1 VDTTRRRRF
10 SGMKLADVSR
20 YMEEAGIPGR
30 DAYDLPSS
38 DKRFPDGGCY
48 RVEISGVEG
57 PKVLEALIEERRKYN
72 VPVHRLI
79 SLVQGGILFDVTE
92 LREFAQMAA
101 EERMEVVAVPGPRN
115 GWDIGRQYASSEG
128 MRCGM
133 HHRGSDEL
141 RKVIA
146 DMMRMYDAGI
156 RGFMLVDEG
165 LLWLVRRMQQQG
177 NFPSDVAIKISVWTS
192 HSSAAGGRL
201 LEELGASSFNPPGD
215 LTLPQLASIR
225 SAVSIPLDFYIYTS
239 ISFGGFNRFY
249 DAPEVARVCAP
260 CYFKF
265 EPGPALSAGGGQ
277 SLYQP
282 WVRDEEHVHL
292 VRKKVKWAAV
302 VRDLIIENE
311 PGVEIS
317 AHGADDL
324 HVPQP

>member
-1 VDTTRRRRF
+1 MR
-10 SGMKLADVSR
+10 LEQVSR

-30 DAYDLPSS
+30 DAYDLPTS
-38 DKRFPDGGCY
+38 DQLFPDGGSY
-48 RVEISGVEG
+48 RIEISGVEG
-57 PKVLEALIEERRKYN
+57 PRVLEALIDERRRRD

-79 SLVQGGILFDVTE
+79 SLVQGGVLFDDSE
-92 LREFAQMAA
+92 LRDFAQLAA
-101 EERMEVVAVPGPRN
+101 EDRMEVIAVPGPRN

-128 MRCGM
+128 MRAGM

-146 DMMRMYDAGI
+146 DMMRMYDAGL

-165 LLWLVRRMQQQG
+165 LLWLIARMQEQG
-177 NFPSDVAIKISVWTS
+177 NFPSDVAIKVSVWTS

-225 SAVSIPLDFYIYTS
+225 RAVTIPLDFYIYTS

-249 DAPEVARVCAP
+249 DAPEVARVCSP

-282 WVRDEEHVHL
+282 WVSDEEHIHL

-302 VRDLIIENE
+302 VRDLIGENE
-311 PGVEIS
+311 PEVKIS
-317 AHGADDL
+317 PHGSADL
-324 HVPQP
+324 HVPQV

>member
-1 VDTTRRRRF
+1 MR
-10 SGMKLADVSR
+10 LEQVSQ
-20 YMEEAGIPGR
+20 YMEQAGIPGR
-30 DAYDLPSS
+30 DAYDLPTSE
-38 DKRFPDGGCY
+38 KLFPDGGAY
-48 RVEISGVEG
+48 RIEISGVEG
-57 PKVLEALIEERRKYN
+57 PAVLEALIQERRRRE

-79 SLVQGGILFDVTE
+79 SLVQGGILFDDGE
-92 LREFAQMAA
+92 LRDFAQMAA
-101 EERMEVVAVPGPRN
+101 EEKLEVVAVPGPRN
-115 GWDIGRQYASSEG
+115 GWDTGRQYASSEG
-128 MRCGM
+128 MRAGM

-165 LLWLVRRMQQQG
+165 LLWLVSTMQEQG
-177 NFPSDVAIKISVWTS
+177 NFPKDVAIKVSVWTS

-201 LEELGASSFNPPGD
+201 LEDLGASSFNPPGD

-225 SAVSIPLDFYIYTS
+225 QAVNIPLDFYIYTS

-249 DAPEVARVCAP
+249 DAPEVARVCSP

-282 WVRDEEHVHL
+282 WVSDEEHIHL
-292 VRKKVKWAAV
+292 VRKKIKWAAV
-302 VRDLIIENE
+302 VRDLIAENE
-311 PGVEIS
+311 PDVRIS
-317 AHGADDL
+317 PHGSADL
-324 HVPQP
+324 HVPRC

>member
-1 VDTTRRRRF
+1 
-10 SGMKLADVSR
+10 MKLDDVST

-38 DKRFPDGGCY
+38 DKRFPDDGHY
-48 RVEISGVEG
+48 RIEISGVEG
-57 PKVLEALIEERRKYN
+57 PKVLEALIDERRKFD

-79 SLVQGGILFDVTE
+79 SLVQGGILFDNTE
-92 LREFAQMAA
+92 LRDFAQMAA
-101 EERMEVVAVPGPRN
+101 DERMEVVAVPGPRN
-115 GWDIGRQYASSEG
+115 GWDIGRQYSSSEG
-128 MRCGM
+128 MRAGM

-165 LLWLVRRMQQQG
+165 LLWLVGRMQQQG

-282 WVRDEEHVHL
+282 WVRDEEHIHL

-302 VRDLIIENE
+302 VRDLILENE
-311 PGVEIS
+311 PEVGIS
-317 AHGADDL
+317 RHGSEDL

>member
-1 VDTTRRRRF
+1 V
-10 SGMKLADVSR
+10 KLDHVSE

-38 DKRFPDGGCY
+38 AKRFPDGGSY
-48 RVEISGVEG
+48 RIEISGVEG
-57 PKVLEALIEERRKYN
+57 PRVLEALIQERHARR

-79 SLVQGGILFDVTE
+79 SLVQGGILFDRQE
-92 LREFAQMAA
+92 LRDFAQMAA
-101 EERMEVVAVPGPRN
+101 EEQMEVIAVPGPRN

-128 MRCGM
+128 MRAGM

-146 DMMRMYDAGI
+146 DMMRMYDVGI

-165 LLWLVRRMQQQG
+165 LLWLVRRMQEQG
-177 NFPSDVAIKISVWTS
+177 NFPEDVAIKISVWTS
-192 HSSAAGGRL
+192 HSSAAGARL
-201 LEELGASSFNPPGD
+201 LQELGASSFNPPGD

-225 SAVSIPLDFYIYTS
+225 QATSIPLDFYIYTS

-249 DAPEVARVCAP
+249 DAAEVARLCAP

-265 EPGPALSAGGGQ
+265 EPGPALSAGGGE

-282 WVRDEEHVHL
+282 WVSDEEHIHL
-292 VRKKVKWAAV
+292 VRKKVKWAQI
-302 VRDLIIENE
+302 VREFIEENE
-311 PGVEIS
+311 PEVSIS
-317 AHGADDL
+317 EQGPDDL
-324 HVPQP
+324 CIPKV

>member
-1 VDTTRRRRF
+1 MRLDH
-10 SGMKLADVSR
+10 VSQ
-20 YMEEAGIPGR
+20 YIEEAGIPGR

-38 DKRFPDGGCY
+38 DKRFPDRGSY
-48 RVEISGVEG
+48 RIEISGVEG
-57 PKVLEALIEERRKYN
+57 PRVLEALIQERRRRD

-79 SLVQGGILFDVTE
+79 SLCQGGILFDKGE
-92 LREFAQMAA
+92 LRDFAQMAA
-101 EERMEVVAVPGPRN
+101 EERMEVIAVPGPRN

-128 MRCGM
+128 MRTGM

-146 DMMRMYDAGI
+146 DIMRMYDVGI

-165 LLWLVRRMQQQG
+165 LLWLINRMQVQG
-177 NFPSDVAIKISVWTS
+177 HFPKDVAIKISVWTS
-192 HSSAAGGRL
+192 HSSAAGAKL

-225 SAVSIPLDFYIYTS
+225 QAVSIPMDFYIYTS

-249 DAPEVARVCAP
+249 DASEVARLCSP

-282 WVRDEEHVHL
+282 WVSDEEHVHL
-292 VRKKVKWAAV
+292 VRKKVKWAGI
-302 VRDLIIENE
+302 VRDLIAENE
-311 PGVEIS
+311 PEVKIS
-317 AHGADDL
+317 QQGSDDL
-324 HVPQP
+324 CVPIV

>member
-1 VDTTRRRRF
+1 MRLD
-10 SGMKLADVSR
+10 DVSR

-38 DKRFPDGGCY
+38 DKRFPDDGHY
-48 RVEISGVEG
+48 RIEISGVEG
-57 PKVLEALIEERRKYN
+57 PRVLEALIEERRKFD

-79 SLVQGGILFDVTE
+79 SLVQGGILFDNTE
-92 LREFAQMAA
+92 LRDFAQMAA
-101 EERMEVVAVPGPRN
+101 NERMEVVAVPGPRN

-128 MRCGM
+128 MRAGM

-165 LLWLVRRMQQQG
+165 LLWLVGRMQQQG
-177 NFPSDVAIKISVWTS
+177 NFPSDVALKISVWTS
-192 HSSAAGGRL
+192 HSSAAGGKL

-302 VRDLIIENE
+302 VRDLILENE
-311 PGVEIS
+311 PEVGIS
-317 AHGADDL
+317 PHGSEDL

>member
-1 VDTTRRRRF
+1 
-10 SGMKLADVSR
+10 MKLEQVSR
-20 YMEEAGIPGR
+20 YMEQAGIPGR

-38 DKRFPDGGCY
+38 PKLFPDGGSY
-48 RVEISGVEG
+48 RIEISGVEG
-57 PKVLEALIEERRKYN
+57 PRVLEALVEERRHRD

-79 SLVQGGILFDVTE
+79 SLVQGGILFDAQE
-92 LREFAQMAA
+92 LRDFAQMAA
-101 EERMEVVAVPGPRN
+101 EDRMEVIAVPGPRN

-128 MRCGM
+128 MRAGM

-165 LLWLVRRMQQQG
+165 LLWLIGRMQQHG
-177 NFPSDVAIKISVWTS
+177 NFPTDVAIKVSVWTS
-192 HSSAAGGRL
+192 HSSAAGGKL

-225 SAVSIPLDFYIYTS
+225 QAVNIPLDFYIYTS
-239 ISFGGFNRFY
+239 LSFGGFNRFY
-249 DAPEVARVCAP
+249 DAPEVARVCSP

-265 EPGPALSAGGGQ
+265 EPGPALSAGGGE

-282 WVRDEEHVHL
+282 WVRDEEHIHL

-302 VRDLIIENE
+302 VRDLIAENE
-311 PGVEIS
+311 PEVKIS
-317 AHGADDL
+317 PQGSDDL
-324 HVPQP
+324 HIPQS

>member
-1 VDTTRRRRF
+1 MR
-10 SGMKLADVSR
+10 LEEVSR

-30 DAYDLPSS
+30 DAYDLPTSE
-38 DKRFPDGGCY
+38 KLFPDGGAY
-48 RVEISGVEG
+48 RIEISGVEG
-57 PKVLEALIEERRKYN
+57 PRVLEALIDERRRRD

-79 SLVQGGILFDVTE
+79 SLVQGGILFDDGE
-92 LREFAQMAA
+92 LRDFAQMAT
-101 EERMEVVAVPGPRN
+101 EERLEVVAVPGPRN
-115 GWDIGRQYASSEG
+115 GWDTGRQYASSEG
-128 MRCGM
+128 MRAGM

-165 LLWLVRRMQQQG
+165 LLWLIDAMQQQG
-177 NFPSDVAIKISVWTS
+177 NFPQDVAIKVSVWTS

-201 LEELGASSFNPPGD
+201 LEQLGASSFNPPGD

-225 SAVSIPLDFYIYTS
+225 KAVTIPLDFYIYTS

-249 DAPEVARVCAP
+249 DAPEVARVCSP

-282 WVRDEEHVHL
+282 WVSDEEHIHL

-302 VRDLIIENE
+302 VRDLIAENE
-311 PGVEIS
+311 PKVKIS
-317 AHGADDL
+317 PHGSADL
-324 HVPQP
+324 HIPEP

>member
-1 VDTTRRRRF
+1 
-10 SGMKLADVSR
+10 MKLEQVSH

-30 DAYDLPSS
+30 DAYDLPTSP
-38 DKRFPDGGCY
+38 KLFPDGGSY
-48 RVEISGVEG
+48 RIEISGVEG
-57 PKVLEALIEERRKYN
+57 PKVLEALIEERRHRD

-79 SLVQGGILFDVTE
+79 SLVQGGILFDDQE
-92 LREFAQMAA
+92 LRDFAHMAA
-101 EERMEVVAVPGPRN
+101 EDGMEVIAVPGPRN

-128 MRCGM
+128 MRAGM

-165 LLWLVRRMQQQG
+165 LLWLIRRMQQQG
-177 NFPSDVAIKISVWTS
+177 NFPTDVAIKVSVWTS
-192 HSSAAGGRL
+192 HSSAAGGKL

-225 SAVSIPLDFYIYTS
+225 QAVSLPLDFYIYTS

-249 DAPEVARVCAP
+249 DAPEVARVCSP

-265 EPGPALSAGGGQ
+265 EPGPALSAGGGE

-302 VRDLIIENE
+302 VRDLIAENE
-311 PGVEIS
+311 PEVKIS
-317 AHGADDL
+317 PQGSADL
-324 HVPQP
+324 RIPQP

>member
-1 VDTTRRRRF
+1 
-10 SGMKLADVSR
+10 MKLEQVSR

-38 DKRFPDGGCY
+38 PKLFPDGGSY
-48 RVEISGVEG
+48 RIEISGVEG
-57 PKVLEALIEERRKYN
+57 PRVLEALVEERRHRD

-79 SLVQGGILFDVTE
+79 SLVQGGILFDAQE
-92 LREFAQMAA
+92 LRDFAQMAA
-101 EERMEVVAVPGPRN
+101 EDRMEVIAVPGPRN

-128 MRCGM
+128 MRAGM

-165 LLWLVRRMQQQG
+165 LLWLIGRMQQHG
-177 NFPSDVAIKISVWTS
+177 NFPTDVAIKVSVWTS
-192 HSSAAGGRL
+192 HSSAAGGKL

-225 SAVSIPLDFYIYTS
+225 QAVNIPLDFYIYTS
-239 ISFGGFNRFY
+239 LSFGGFNRFY
-249 DAPEVARVCAP
+249 DAPEVARVCSP

-265 EPGPALSAGGGQ
+265 EPGPALSAGGGE

-282 WVRDEEHVHL
+282 WVRDEEHIHL

-302 VRDLIIENE
+302 VRDLIAENE
-311 PGVEIS
+311 PEVKIS
-317 AHGADDL
+317 PQGSDDL
-324 HVPQP
+324 HIPQS

>member
-1 VDTTRRRRF
+1 MRLDI
-10 SGMKLADVSR
+10 VSQH
-20 YMEEAGIPGR
+20 MEDAGIPGR
-30 DAYDLPSS
+30 DAFDLPSS
-38 DKRFPDGGCY
+38 DKRFPDDGSY
-48 RVEISGVEG
+48 RIEISGVEG
-57 PKVLEALIEERRKYN
+57 PAVLEALIEEKRKFD

-79 SLVQGGILFDVTE
+79 SLVQGGILFDKTE
-92 LREFAQMAA
+92 LRDFAQMAA
-101 EERMEVVAVPGPRN
+101 DERMEVVAVPGPRN

-146 DMMRMYDAGI
+146 DIMRMYDAGI

-165 LLWLVRRMQQQG
+165 LLWLVSRMQEQG

-192 HSSAAGGRL
+192 HSSAAGARL
-201 LEELGASSFNPPGD
+201 LESLGASSFNPPGD

-225 SAVSIPLDFYIYTS
+225 RAVNIPLDFYIYTS
-239 ISFGGFNRFY
+239 VSFGGFNRFY

-302 VRDLIIENE
+302 VRDLILENE
-311 PGVEIS
+311 PGVKIS
-317 AHGADDL
+317 PHGPDDL

>member
-1 VDTTRRRRF
+1 MR
-10 SGMKLADVSR
+10 LEQVSR

-30 DAYDLPSS
+30 DAYDLPTS
-38 DKRFPDGGCY
+38 DKLFPDGGSY
-48 RVEISGVEG
+48 RIEISGVEG
-57 PKVLEALIEERRKYN
+57 PRVLEALIDERRRRD

-79 SLVQGGILFDVTE
+79 SLVQGGILFDDSE
-92 LREFAQMAA
+92 LRDFAQMAA
-101 EERMEVVAVPGPRN
+101 EEKLEVVAVPGPRN
-115 GWDIGRQYASSEG
+115 GWDTGRQYASSEG
-128 MRCGM
+128 MRAGM

-146 DMMRMYDAGI
+146 DIMRMYDAGI

-165 LLWLVRRMQQQG
+165 LLWLISAMQQQG
-177 NFPSDVAIKISVWTS
+177 NFPSDVAIKVSVWTS

-225 SAVSIPLDFYIYTS
+225 QAVTIPLDFYIYTS

-249 DAPEVARVCAP
+249 DAPEVARVCSP

-282 WVRDEEHVHL
+282 WVSDEEHIHL
-292 VRKKVKWAAV
+292 VRKKVKWATV
-302 VRDLIIENE
+302 VRDLIAENE
-311 PGVEIS
+311 PDLKIS
-317 AHGADDL
+317 PHGSADL
-324 HVPQP
+324 RIPQV

>member
-1 VDTTRRRRF
+1 MRLD
-10 SGMKLADVSR
+10 DVST

-38 DKRFPDGGCY
+38 DKRFPDDGHY
-48 RVEISGVEG
+48 RIEISGVEG
-57 PKVLEALIEERRKYN
+57 PKVLEALIEERRKFD

-79 SLVQGGILFDVTE
+79 SLVQGGILFDNTE
-92 LREFAQMAA
+92 LRDFAQMAA
-101 EERMEVVAVPGPRN
+101 DERMEVVAVPGPRN
-115 GWDIGRQYASSEG
+115 GWDIGRQYSSSEG
-128 MRCGM
+128 MRAGM

-165 LLWLVRRMQQQG
+165 LLWLVGRMQQQG

-282 WVRDEEHVHL
+282 WVRDEEHIHL

-302 VRDLIIENE
+302 VRDLILENE
-311 PGVEIS
+311 PEVGIS
-317 AHGADDL
+317 RHGSEDL
-324 HVPQP
+324 HIPQP

>member
-1 VDTTRRRRF
+1 MRLD
-10 SGMKLADVSR
+10 DVSR

-38 DKRFPDGGCY
+38 DKRFPDGGHY
-48 RVEISGVEG
+48 RIEISGVEG
-57 PKVLEALIEERRKYN
+57 PKVLEALIEERRKFD

-79 SLVQGGILFDVTE
+79 SLVQGGILFDNTE
-92 LREFAQMAA
+92 LRDFAQMAA
-101 EERMEVVAVPGPRN
+101 QERMEVVAVPGPRN

-128 MRCGM
+128 MRAGM

-165 LLWLVRRMQQQG
+165 LLWLVGRMQQQG
-177 NFPSDVAIKISVWTS
+177 NFPSDVALKISVWTS

-249 DAPEVARVCAP
+249 DAPEVARVCGP

-302 VRDLIIENE
+302 VRDLILENE
-311 PGVEIS
+311 PEVGIS
-317 AHGADDL
+317 PHGSEDL

>member
-1 VDTTRRRRF
+1 MR
-10 SGMKLADVSR
+10 LAQVSQ
-20 YMEEAGIPGR
+20 YMEQAGIPGR

-38 DKRFPDGGCY
+38 DKRFPDGGSY
-48 RVEISGVEG
+48 RIEISGVEG
-57 PKVLEALIEERRKYN
+57 PRVLEALAAERRARN

-79 SLVQGGILFDVTE
+79 SLVQGGILFDTSE
-92 LREFAQMAA
+92 LRDFAQIAA

-115 GWDIGRQYASSEG
+115 GWDTGRQYASSEG
-128 MRCGM
+128 MRAGM

-165 LLWLVRRMQQQG
+165 LLWLVKRMQDQG
-177 NFPSDVAIKISVWTS
+177 NFPKDVALKISVWTS

-215 LTLPQLASIR
+215 LTLPHLAAIR
-225 SAVSIPLDFYIYTS
+225 QAVSIPLDFYIYTS

-249 DAPEVARVCAP
+249 DASEVARVCSP

-282 WVRDEEHVHL
+282 WVTDEEHIHL
-292 VRKKVKWAAV
+292 VRKKVKWAAI
-302 VRDLIIENE
+302 VRDLIAENE
-311 PGVEIS
+311 PEVKIS
-317 AHGADDL
+317 EQGPDDL
-324 HVPQP
+324 CIPVPR

>member
-1 VDTTRRRRF
+1 
-10 SGMKLADVSR
+10 
-20 YMEEAGIPGR
+20 
-30 DAYDLPSS
+30 
-38 DKRFPDGGCY
+38 
-48 RVEISGVEG
+48 
-57 PKVLEALIEERRKYN
+57 
-72 VPVHRLI
+72 
-79 SLVQGGILFDVTE
+79 
-92 LREFAQMAA
+92 
-101 EERMEVVAVPGPRN
+101 MEVIAVPGPRN

-128 MRCGM
+128 MRAGM

-165 LLWLVRRMQQQG
+165 LLWLVKRMQEQG

-215 LTLPQLASIR
+215 LTLPQLAGIR
-225 SAVSIPLDFYIYTS
+225 RAVSIPLDFYIYTS

-249 DAPEVARVCAP
+249 DAPEVARVTAP

-282 WVRDEEHVHL
+282 WVSDEEHVQL

-302 VRDLIIENE
+302 VRDLIEENQ

-317 AHGADDL
+317 PHGAADL
-324 HVPQP
+324 HVPQPQQFISSLDVSPRHEGSQADG

>member
-1 VDTTRRRRF
+1 MR
-10 SGMKLADVSR
+10 MEDVSR
-20 YMEEAGIPGR
+20 YMEEVGIPGR
-30 DAYDLPSS
+30 DAYDLPTS
-38 DKRFPDGGCY
+38 DRHFPDGGCY
-48 RVEISGVEG
+48 RIEISGVEG
-57 PKVLEALIEERRKYN
+57 PRVLEALIQERRSRD

-79 SLVQGGILFDVTE
+79 SLVQGGTLFDREE
-92 LREFAQMAA
+92 LRDFAQMAA
-101 EERMEVVAVPGPRN
+101 EDRMEVVAVPGPRN

-128 MRCGM
+128 MRAGM

-165 LLWLVRRMQQQG
+165 LLWLISRMQKRG
-177 NFPSDVAIKISVWTS
+177 HFPSDVAIKISVWTS
-192 HSSAAGGRL
+192 HGSAAGGRL

-215 LTLPQLASIR
+215 LTLPQLAAIR
-225 SAVSIPLDFYIYTS
+225 KAVSIPLDFYIYTS

-249 DAPEVARVCAP
+249 DAPEVARICSP

-265 EPGPALSAGGGQ
+265 EPGPALAAGGGE

-282 WVRDEEHVHL
+282 WVRDEEHIHL

-302 VRDLIIENE
+302 VRDLIEENE
-311 PGVEIS
+311 PQATIS
-317 AHGADDL
+317 PHGAEDL

>member
-1 VDTTRRRRF
+1 
-10 SGMKLADVSR
+10 MKLEQVSR
-20 YMEEAGIPGR
+20 HMEEAGIPGR
-30 DAYDLPSS
+30 DAYDLPTSQ
-38 DKRFPDGGCY
+38 KFFPDGGFY
-48 RVEISGVEG
+48 RNEISGVEG
-57 PKVLEALIEERRKYN
+57 PRVLEALIEERRKRD

-79 SLVQGGILFDVTE
+79 SLVQGGTLFDKEE
-92 LREFAQMAA
+92 LRDFAQMAA
-101 EERMEVVAVPGPRN
+101 EDQMEVIAVPGPRH

-128 MRCGM
+128 MRAGM

-146 DMMRMYDAGI
+146 DMLRMYDVGI

-165 LLWLVRRMQQQG
+165 LLWLIQRMQQQG

-215 LTLPQLASIR
+215 LTLPQLAAIR
-225 SAVSIPLDFYIYTS
+225 QAVSIPLDFYIYTA

-249 DAPEVARVCAP
+249 DAPEVARICSP

-265 EPGPALSAGGGQ
+265 EPGPALAAGGGE

-282 WVRDEEHVHL
+282 WVRDEEHIHL

-302 VRDLIIENE
+302 VRDLIEENE
-311 PGVEIS
+311 PEVKIS
-317 AHGADDL
+317 PHGSGDL
-324 HVPQP
+324 RVPQP

>member
-1 VDTTRRRRF
+1 MTLDE
-10 SGMKLADVSR
+10 VSQA
-20 YMEEAGIPGR
+20 MQKAGIPGR
-30 DAYDLPSS
+30 DAYELPSS
-38 DKRFPDGGCY
+38 DKRFPDGASY
-48 RVEISGVEG
+48 RIEISGVEG
-57 PKVLEALIEERRKYN
+57 PEVLKALIEERRRRD

-79 SLVQGGILFDVTE
+79 SLVQGGILFDKTE
-92 LREFAQMAA
+92 LRDFAQMAA
-101 EERMEVVAVPGPRN
+101 EEKMEVVAVLGPRN

-165 LLWLVRRMQQQG
+165 LLWLVKRMQDQG
-177 NFPSDVAIKISVWTS
+177 SFPVDVALKISVWTS

-215 LTLPQLASIR
+215 LTLPQLAAIR
-225 SAVSIPLDFYIYTS
+225 QAVNLPLDFYIYTS

-249 DAPEVARVCAP
+249 DASEVARVSSP

-282 WVRDEEHVHL
+282 WVSDEEHVHL
-292 VRKKVKWAAV
+292 VRKKVKWAGI
-302 VRDLIIENE
+302 VRELIAESE
-311 PGVEIS
+311 PEVTIS
-317 AHGADDL
+317 QQGPDDL
-324 HVPQP
+324 YVPRV

>member
-1 VDTTRRRRF
+1 MRLD
-10 SGMKLADVSR
+10 DVST
-20 YMEEAGIPGR
+20 YMEEVGIPGR

-38 DKRFPDGGCY
+38 DKRFPDDGHY
-48 RVEISGVEG
+48 RIEISGVEG
-57 PKVLEALIEERRKYN
+57 PKVLEALIDERRKFD

-79 SLVQGGILFDVTE
+79 SLVQGGILFDNTE
-92 LREFAQMAA
+92 LRDFAQMAA
-101 EERMEVVAVPGPRN
+101 DERMEVVAVPGPRN
-115 GWDIGRQYASSEG
+115 GWDIGRQYSSSEG
-128 MRCGM
+128 MRAGM

-165 LLWLVRRMQQQG
+165 LLWLVGRMQQQG

-282 WVRDEEHVHL
+282 WVRDEEHIHL

-302 VRDLIIENE
+302 VRDLILENE
-311 PGVEIS
+311 PEVGIS
-317 AHGADDL
+317 RHGSEDL

>member
-1 VDTTRRRRF
+1 
-10 SGMKLADVSR
+10 MKLDQVSR

-30 DAYDLPSS
+30 DAYDLPTSQ
-38 DKRFPDGGCY
+38 RHFPDGGSY
-48 RVEISGVEG
+48 RIEISGVEG
-57 PKVLEALIEERRKYN
+57 PRVLEALIEERHHRD

-79 SLVQGGILFDVTE
+79 SLVQGGILFDDQE
-92 LREFAQMAA
+92 LRDFAQMAA
-101 EERMEVVAVPGPRN
+101 EDRMEVIAVPGPRN

-128 MRCGM
+128 MRAGM

-146 DMMRMYDAGI
+146 DMMRMYDVGI

-165 LLWLVRRMQQQG
+165 LLWLIKRMQQQG
-177 NFPSDVAIKISVWTS
+177 NFPTDVAIKVSVWTS

-225 SAVSIPLDFYIYTS
+225 QAVSIPLDFYIYTS

-249 DAPEVARVCAP
+249 DAPEVARVCSP

-265 EPGPALSAGGGQ
+265 EPGPALSAGGGE

-282 WVRDEEHVHL
+282 WVRDEEHIHL

-302 VRDLIIENE
+302 VRDLIAENE
-311 PGVEIS
+311 PGVKIS
-317 AHGADDL
+317 PHGSGDL
-324 HVPQP
+324 RIPQL

>member
-1 VDTTRRRRF
+1 MRLDE
-10 SGMKLADVSR
+10 VSR

-38 DKRFPDGGCY
+38 DKRFPDGGHY
-48 RVEISGVEG
+48 RIEISGVEG
-57 PKVLEALIEERRKYN
+57 PKVLEALIEERRKFD

-79 SLVQGGILFDVTE
+79 SLVQGGILFDNTE
-92 LREFAQMAA
+92 LRDFAQMAA
-101 EERMEVVAVPGPRN
+101 QERMEVVAVPGPRN

-128 MRCGM
+128 MRAGM

-165 LLWLVRRMQQQG
+165 LLWLVGRMQQQG
-177 NFPSDVAIKISVWTS
+177 NFPSDVALKISVWTS

-249 DAPEVARVCAP
+249 DAPEVARVCGP

-302 VRDLIIENE
+302 VRDLILENE
-311 PGVEIS
+311 PEVGIS
-317 AHGADDL
+317 PHGSEDL

>member
-1 VDTTRRRRF
+1 MRMDQI
-10 SGMKLADVSR
+10 SG
-20 YMEEAGIPGR
+20 YMEQAGIPGR
-30 DAYDLPSS
+30 DAFDLPSS

-48 RVEISGVEG
+48 RIEISGVEG
-57 PKVLEALIEERRKYN
+57 PRVLEALVTERQKRD

-79 SLVQGGILFDVTE
+79 SLVQGGILFDEGE
-92 LREFAQMAA
+92 LRDFAQMAA
-101 EERMEVVAVPGPRN
+101 EDAMEVIAVPGPRS

-128 MRCGM
+128 MRAGM

-165 LLWLVRRMQQQG
+165 LLWLVKRMQEQG

-215 LTLPQLASIR
+215 LTLPQLAGIR
-225 SAVSIPLDFYIYTS
+225 RAVSIPLDFYIYTS

-249 DAPEVARVCAP
+249 DAPEVARVSAP

-282 WVRDEEHVHL
+282 WVTDEEHVHL

-302 VRDLIIENE
+302 VRDLIEENQ
-311 PGVEIS
+311 PDVEIS
-317 AHGADDL
+317 PHGAADL

>member
-1 VDTTRRRRF
+1 MRLDE
-10 SGMKLADVSR
+10 VSR

-38 DKRFPDGGCY
+38 DKRFPDGGRY
-48 RVEISGVEG
+48 RIEISGVEG
-57 PKVLEALIEERRKYN
+57 PKVLEALIEERRKFD

-79 SLVQGGILFDVTE
+79 SLVQGGILFDNTE
-92 LREFAQMAA
+92 LRDFAQMAA
-101 EERMEVVAVPGPRN
+101 DERLEVVAVPGPRN
-115 GWDIGRQYASSEG
+115 GWDIGRQYSSSEG
-128 MRCGM
+128 MRAGM

-165 LLWLVRRMQQQG
+165 LLWLVGRMQQQG
-177 NFPSDVAIKISVWTS
+177 NFPSDVALKISVWTS

-225 SAVSIPLDFYIYTS
+225 STVSIPLDFYIYTS

-302 VRDLIIENE
+302 VRDLIMENE
-311 PGVEIS
+311 PEVGIS
-317 AHGADDL
+317 AHGSEDL
-324 HVPQP
+324 HIPQP

>member
-1 VDTTRRRRF
+1 MRLDE
-10 SGMKLADVSR
+10 VSR

-38 DKRFPDGGCY
+38 DKRFPDGGHY
-48 RVEISGVEG
+48 RIEISGVEG
-57 PKVLEALIEERRKYN
+57 PKVLEALIEERRKFD

-79 SLVQGGILFDVTE
+79 SLVQGGILFDNTE
-92 LREFAQMAA
+92 LRDFAQMAA
-101 EERMEVVAVPGPRN
+101 QERMEVVAVPGPRN

-128 MRCGM
+128 MRAGM

-165 LLWLVRRMQQQG
+165 LLWLLGRMQQQG
-177 NFPSDVAIKISVWTS
+177 NFPSDVALKISVWTS

-249 DAPEVARVCAP
+249 DAPEVARVCGP

-302 VRDLIIENE
+302 VRDLILENE
-311 PGVEIS
+311 PEVGIS
-317 AHGADDL
+317 PHGSEDL

>member
-1 VDTTRRRRF
+1 MRLD
-10 SGMKLADVSR
+10 DVSR

-38 DKRFPDGGCY
+38 DKRFPDDGHY
-48 RVEISGVEG
+48 RIEISGVEG
-57 PKVLEALIEERRKYN
+57 PKVLEALIEERRKLD

-79 SLVQGGILFDVTE
+79 SLVQGGILFDNTE
-92 LREFAQMAA
+92 LRDFAQMASD
-101 EERMEVVAVPGPRN
+101 EKMEVVAVPGPRN
-115 GWDIGRQYASSEG
+115 GWDIGRQYSSSEG
-128 MRCGM
+128 MRAGM

-146 DMMRMYDAGI
+146 DMMRMYETGI

-165 LLWLVRRMQQQG
+165 LLWLISRMQQQG
-177 NFPSDVAIKISVWTS
+177 NFPSDVALKISVWTS

-239 ISFGGFNRFY
+239 VSFGGFNRFY

-292 VRKKVKWAAV
+292 VRKKVKWAAI
-302 VRDLIIENE
+302 VRDLILENE
-311 PGVEIS
+311 PEVGIS
-317 AHGADDL
+317 RHGPEDL

>member
-1 VDTTRRRRF
+1 MRLD
-10 SGMKLADVSR
+10 DVSR
-20 YMEEAGIPGR
+20 YMEGVGIPGR

-38 DKRFPDGGCY
+38 EKRFPDDGHY
-48 RVEISGVEG
+48 RIEISGVEG
-57 PKVLEALIEERRKYN
+57 PKVLEALIEERRKSD

-79 SLVQGGILFDVTE
+79 SLVQGGILFDKTE
-92 LREFAQMAA
+92 LRDFAQMAA
-101 EERMEVVAVPGPRN
+101 NDRMEVVAVPGPRN
-115 GWDIGRQYASSEG
+115 GWDIGRQYSSSEG
-128 MRCGM
+128 MRAGM

-165 LLWLVRRMQQQG
+165 LLWLVGRMQQQG

-302 VRDLIIENE
+302 VRDLILENE
-311 PGVEIS
+311 PEVGIS
-317 AHGADDL
+317 PHGSEDL

>member
-1 VDTTRRRRF
+1 MRLDE
-10 SGMKLADVSR
+10 VSR

-38 DKRFPDGGCY
+38 DKRFPDGGHY
-48 RVEISGVEG
+48 RIEISGVEG
-57 PKVLEALIEERRKYN
+57 PKVLEALIEERRKFD

-79 SLVQGGILFDVTE
+79 SLVQGGILFDNTE
-92 LREFAQMAA
+92 LRDFAQMAA
-101 EERMEVVAVPGPRN
+101 QERMEVVAVPGPRN

-128 MRCGM
+128 MRAGM

-165 LLWLVRRMQQQG
+165 LLWLVGRMQQQG
-177 NFPSDVAIKISVWTS
+177 NFPSDVALKISVWTS

-249 DAPEVARVCAP
+249 DAPEVARACGP

-302 VRDLIIENE
+302 VRDLILENE
-311 PGVEIS
+311 PEVGIS
-317 AHGADDL
+317 PHGSEDL

>member
-1 VDTTRRRRF
+1 MRLD
-10 SGMKLADVSR
+10 DVSR

-38 DKRFPDGGCY
+38 DKRFPDGGHY
-48 RVEISGVEG
+48 RIEISGVEG
-57 PKVLEALIEERRKYN
+57 PKVLEALIEERRKFD

-79 SLVQGGILFDVTE
+79 SLVQGGILFDNTE
-92 LREFAQMAA
+92 LRDFAQMAA
-101 EERMEVVAVPGPRN
+101 DERMEVVAVPGPRN
-115 GWDIGRQYASSEG
+115 GWDIGRQYSSSEG
-128 MRCGM
+128 MRAGM

-165 LLWLVRRMQQQG
+165 LLWLVGRMQQQG
-177 NFPSDVAIKISVWTS
+177 NFPSDVALKISVWTS

-302 VRDLIIENE
+302 VRDLILENE
-311 PGVEIS
+311 PEVGIS
-317 AHGADDL
+317 PHGSEDL

>member
-1 VDTTRRRRF
+1 MR
-10 SGMKLADVSR
+10 MEEVSQ

-30 DAYDLPSS
+30 DAYDLPTS
-38 DKRFPDGGCY
+38 DKHFPDGGSY
-48 RVEISGVEG
+48 RIEISGVEG
-57 PKVLEALIEERRKYN
+57 PAVLEALIQERRKRD

-79 SLVQGGILFDVTE
+79 SLVQGGTLFDKAE
-92 LREFAQMAA
+92 LRDFAQMAA
-101 EERMEVVAVPGPRN
+101 EDQMEVIAVPGPRH

-128 MRCGM
+128 MRAGM

-165 LLWLVRRMQQQG
+165 LLWLIRRMQQQG

-215 LTLPQLASIR
+215 LTLPQLAAIR
-225 SAVSIPLDFYIYTS
+225 KAVTIPLDFYIYTS

-249 DAPEVARVCAP
+249 DAPEVARICSP

-265 EPGPALSAGGGQ
+265 EPGPALAAGGGE

-282 WVRDEEHVHL
+282 WVRDEEHIHL
-292 VRKKVKWAAV
+292 VHKKVKWASV
-302 VRDLIIENE
+302 VRDLIEENE
-311 PGVEIS
+311 PQVKIS
-317 AHGADDL
+317 PHGSDDL
-324 HVPQP
+324 RIPQP